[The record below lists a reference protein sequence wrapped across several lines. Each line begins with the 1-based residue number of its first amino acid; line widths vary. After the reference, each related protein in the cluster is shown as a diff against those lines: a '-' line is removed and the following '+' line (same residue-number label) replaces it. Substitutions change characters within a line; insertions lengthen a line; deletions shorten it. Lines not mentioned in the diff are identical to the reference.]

1 MCNERAEANLRR
13 VRQENTDLWCTL
25 ALDEKAVRQFAL
37 ENDALRLVACV
48 LPLPARPRQAPTSRS

>member
-1 MCNERAEANLRR
+1 M
-13 VRQENTDLWCTL
+13 RQENTDLWCTL